1 MQAIQ
6 LIPENVMLRAQKRA
20 DEEPL
25 RLDKNWVTACCIFVM
40 WDISAVGI
48 SYLLC
53 MRCGTPW
60 WQVHWWVVAITV
72 VAVMVLAEVAFVCH
86 TLFLEKQILLQSGE
100 QTSADVGVNTP
111 LLFRPDD
118 VDNFAT
124 NANV

>member
-6 LIPENVMLRAQKRA
+6 LIPENVILRAQKRA

-25 RLDKNWVTACCIFVM
+25 RLDNNWVTACCIFVM

-60 WQVHWWVVAITV
+60 WQGHWWVVAFSV
-72 VAVMVLAEVAFVCH
+72 VAIMVLAEVAFVCH
-86 TLFLEKQILLQSGE
+86 TLLSEKQILLQSGE
-100 QTSADVGVNTP
+100 QTSADIGVNTP
-111 LLFRPDD
+111 LLFRSDD
-118 VDNFAT
+118 VDQFAT
-124 NANV
+124 KANV